1 MGGRGA
7 SSASGYTAFNEHNFF
22 SGTAADFTSVER
34 PNREPD
40 YVSDSGSEYWYS
52 ADGVVRG
59 SNHWGTGI
67 ASTDWFLDGVDA
79 SSYDRTAKGNGREKS
94 YGKAKWS
101 DFVQN
106 ADYTYIHFGDN
117 LPKGAGD
124 PVSIDKTWDGKTI
137 TKYKVSPKQIA
148 NGYATIG
155 SVKVKFTELSYD
167 TRVYDREGMLQRKKR
182 R

>member
-7 SSASGYTAFNEHNFF
+7 SSASDSSAFNQRNFF

-59 SNHWGTGI
+59 SNHWGTDI

-79 SSYDRTAKGNGREKS
+79 SSFDRNAKGNGREKS

-106 ADYTYIHFGDN
+106 ADYTYYHLGDD
-117 LPKGAGD
+117 LPKGVKPAS
-124 PVSIDKTWDGKTI
+124 VEKTWDGKTFAE
-137 TKYKVSPKQIA
+137 YKVSPKQIA
-148 NGYATIG
+148 DGYATIG
-155 SVKVKFTELSYD
+155 NVKVKFSELGRD
-167 TRVYDREGMLQRKKR
+167 HHIYDREGMLQRKR
-182 R
+182 RR

>member
-7 SSASGYTAFNEHNFF
+7 SSASGSTAFNQRNFF

-40 YVSDSGSEYWYS
+40 YVSDSGPEYWYS
-52 ADGVVRG
+52 ADGVTRG

-67 ASTDWFLDGVDA
+67 ASTDWFLDGTDA
-79 SSYDRTAKGNGREKS
+79 SSYDRSAKGNGVKS
-94 YGKAKWS
+94 YGRAKWS

-106 ADYTYIHFGDN
+106 ADYTYYHLGDS
-117 LPKGAGD
+117 LPKGAGKPD
-124 PVSIDKTWDGKTI
+124 SVEKMWDGRTFAA
-137 TKYKVSPKQIA
+137 YKVSPRQIA
-148 NGYATIG
+148 DGYATIG
-155 SVKVKFTELSYD
+155 NVKVKFSELGSD
-167 TRVYDREGMLQRKKR
+167 NRVFDREGMLQRKWR

>member
-7 SSASGYTAFNEHNFF
+7 SSASGSSMFNRRNFF
-22 SGTAADFTSVER
+22 SGTAADFTSVGR

-52 ADGVVRG
+52 ADGVIRG

-79 SSYDRTAKGNGREKS
+79 SSFDRSAKGNGVKS
-94 YGKAKWS
+94 YGKAKWA

-106 ADYTYIHFGDN
+106 ADYTYYYVGDS
-117 LPKGAGD
+117 LPKGAGK
-124 PVSIDKTWDGKTI
+124 PVSVEKTWDGKTFAA
-137 TKYKVSPKQIA
+137 YKVSPKQVA
-148 NGYATIG
+148 DGYATIG
-155 SVKVKFTELSYD
+155 NTKVKFSELGSD
-167 TRVYDREGMLQRKKR
+167 NRVWFREDLLKRKRKR
-182 R
+182 